1 MQHLP
6 FYIPAVF
13 IATTLLT
20 FFFIAKAFNFSKK
33 AILIIAAWLLLQAI
47 VASSG
52 FYNHLTAMPPRILL
66 AIVPPFGIIA
76 ILLSTTSG
84 RRIIDT
90 LPADVLTLLHVVRIP
105 VEIVLYWLFMHKTIP
120 GIMTFEGRNFDILS
134 GVTAPVVYYYG
145 FVQKKMRSR
154 YIIVWNMICLAL
166 LFNIVITAI
175 LSAPFPFQQ
184 FAFDQP
190 NIAVLYAPYIWLPC
204 FIVPVVL
211 FSHITVI
218 RQIKITGGKI

>member
-13 IATTLLT
+13 VATTLLT
-20 FFFIAKAFNFSKK
+20 FFFIAKALDFSKK
-33 AILIIAAWLLLQAI
+33 VIFIITAWLLLQAI

-52 FYNHLTAMPPRILL
+52 FYHHLTAMPPRILL
-66 AIVPPFGIIA
+66 AIVPPFAIIV
-76 ILLSTTSG
+76 LLFSTTSG

-145 FVQKKMRSR
+145 SVKKKMRSR

-211 FSHITVI
+211 FSHIAVI